1 MKNLNNYIFEKL
13 KINKDSN
20 IRKFKPEKKVKGL
33 VLRINSGGFAGKQ
46 IADIYPCEISEIHAN
61 GKDFLVEYTNA
72 PKNTDIYFKEV
83 KNKDYVAEADGN
95 LQYYDKD
102 YCIEAIEKMR
112 KTKKYEINGYM
123 ILKPNK
129 FDGINDYLDI
139 LQLYLKLE

>member
-13 KINKDSN
+13 RINKDSN
-20 IRKFKPEKKVKGL
+20 IGKFKPEKNVKGL
-33 VLRINSGGFAGKQ
+33 VLRINSGGFNGQQ
-46 IADIYPCEISEIHAN
+46 IADVYPCEISEIHAN
-61 GKDFLVEYTNA
+61 GKDFVVEYTNA
-72 PKNTDIYFKEV
+72 PKDTDIYFNEV
-83 KNKDYVAEADGN
+83 ENKDYVAEADGN

-129 FDGINDYLDI
+129 LDSMADWLDVLQMYLSM
-139 LQLYLKLE
+139 

>member
-1 MKNLNNYIFEKL
+1 MKQLNQYILEKL

-20 IRKFKPEKKVKGL
+20 IRNFKPEKKVKGL
-33 VLRINSGGFAGKQ
+33 VLRINGGGFAGKQ

-61 GKDFLVEYTNA
+61 GKDFVVEYTNA
-72 PKNTDIYFKEV
+72 PKNTNIYFKEV

-112 KTKKYEINGYM
+112 KTKKYEINGYI

-129 FDGINDYLDI
+129 LDSMAAWLDI
-139 LQLYLKLE
+139 LQIYLKM

>member
-1 MKNLNNYIFEKL
+1 MKQLNQYILEKL
-13 KINKDSN
+13 KIDKDSN
-20 IRKFKPEKKVKGL
+20 IRNFKPEKEVKGL
-33 VLRINSGGFAGKQ
+33 VLRINSGGFNGQQ
-46 IADIYPCEISEIHAN
+46 IADVYPCEILEIHAN

-72 PKNTDIYFKEV
+72 PKDTDIYFKEV
-83 KNKDYVAEADGN
+83 KNKDYVAEAGDN

-129 FDGINDYLDI
+129 MSSMADWLDVLQMYLNI
-139 LQLYLKLE
+139 